1 MKGKGGLVWLSFVL
15 GILAAP
21 WPASAEIKL
30 SPQQAC
36 QILRSLN
43 LKTGP
48 YQPRGENYV
57 CSAGKELAARKLPN
71 VLRYLVV
78 GDRQT
83 VQELRLELS
92 VDAPRRQGAAKNLL
106 AKAALLLAKEV
117 GWKRPPDG
125 LEEAVRRGS
134 EGRWKNGDAILTLVK
149 HPVPDPPRGYK
160 LILTA
165 R

>member
-1 MKGKGGLVWLSFVL
+1 MRGKKAFVWLYFVL
-15 GILAAP
+15 IILAAP
-21 WPASAEIKL
+21 WPASAGIKL

-36 QILRSLN
+36 QMLRSLG
-43 LKTGP
+43 LKAGP
-48 YQPRGENYV
+48 YQLQGEDYL
-57 CSAGKELAARKLPN
+57 CSAAKELAARKLPN

-78 GDRQT
+78 GDKHT

-117 GWKRPPDG
+117 GWKEPPHG

-134 EGRWKNGDAILTLVK
+134 EGRWKNGEAMLTLVK